1 MNFKYTKSKKS
12 RKVNNVSRKRKTN
25 RSRKNKKSKK
35 GGNNTMANCCMCG
48 TEINKKESEKEVYKK
63 MSLSAL
69 KTLVISKG
77 LCSDASKLKKHELLK
92 LLENIEE

>member
-1 MNFKYTKSKKS
+1 MPLDEQDNI
-12 RKVNNVSRKRKTN
+12 NNETVK
-25 RSRKNKKSKK
+25 
-35 GGNNTMANCCMCG
+35 
-48 TEINKKESEKEVYKK
+48 EHDKKEIEKEVYKK

-77 LCSDASKLKKHELLK
+77 LCSDTSKLKKHDLLK

>member
-1 MNFKYTKSKKS
+1 MNIESISVEKIIPLEEEDNID
-12 RKVNNVSRKRKTN
+12 NNIDGEK
-25 RSRKNKKSKK
+25 
-35 GGNNTMANCCMCG
+35 
-48 TEINKKESEKEVYKK
+48 EINKKESEKEIYKK

-77 LCSDASKLKKHELLK
+77 LCSDASKLKKPDLLK

>member
-1 MNFKYTKSKKS
+1 MPLDEQD
-12 RKVNNVSRKRKTN
+12 NVDAS
-25 RSRKNKKSKK
+25 
-35 GGNNTMANCCMCG
+35 GE